1 MVTRKMNLV
10 YAYTNLIFA
19 ALAGYGWYSGDFGL
33 VSDAKLLF
41 FAAVLGSIVFF
52 WKARKRSSE

>member
-1 MVTRKMNLV
+1 MVTREMNLV
-10 YAYTNLIFA
+10 YGYINFFA
-19 ALAGYGWYSGDFGL
+19 AAFGGYAWYSGDFAP

-41 FAAVLGSIVFF
+41 FVAVLGSIVFF